1 MSTES
6 VESMSAGGQ
15 ESDLK
20 KYQDAKGIVQR
31 WKKELNLVINSKSQ
45 QAFEKIGTE
54 VVKKYRNA
62 SALQAYLS
70 TNVPPARVMINV
82 LWSNVQIL
90 KPSLYARMP
99 KIVVERR
106 FKDRDPVGRLACL
119 IAERATSFMMSTQQD
134 RFNYAVRSAVEDRLL
149 PGRGQVWLRYD
160 AEFEEAKDQNGEPIV
175 DGEGNPIKRPK
186 PNSEKA
192 VIDYVFWMDYFESVA
207 RTPLEVR
214 WKAKRAFMTRAQL
227 VDKFGAIG
235 NEVELTYDP
244 NGKRNK
250 INQDEAQ
257 FLKQAVVYEIE
268 DKEGK
273 QRIWISDGYD
283 DAPLKVEGDVLKL
296 QDFFSSPDPL
306 LATTTTDSTYPTP
319 DYKIYERLAEEI
331 DFVTK
336 RISAMI
342 DCIRFVGATASQFN
356 KDMKNMLKL
365 DDGQL
370 WPIDN
375 WPQFAEKGGIKG
387 VMDWLPFDQA
397 VAAIP
402 SLMQYRDDLLAKLD
416 LITGIPDIV
425 RGSSDPNETAAA
437 QQRKSHWVT
446 IKISEKQADVQRF
459 CRQIVQKMAEIIFE
473 PGLFAD
479 ETIAMMCGV
488 PQMAPDDQA
497 NFPAALTTLRDDR
510 LRTFQ
515 VNIETDS
522 TIATDEEEDKQTRME
537 YINAVSQ
544 LVAQIQNVSQFRP
557 ELLNPMIE
565 SVLFTVRA
573 FRTGRPLEGAWE
585 AAMQQIEDN
594 DLEAKQNPPPPPPD
608 YESQKLQLMSQDLQI
623 KGQAE
628 QFKEWIDSQR
638 LQLEGQS
645 QQMQFDLDSQKI
657 QIEGMKVQSKSQI
670 DATEQQ
676 LKAFQQQ
683 FAQFVQ
689 TQTLELEKYKV
700 VLDEKEKF
708 LEEARLQQ
716 QERLDAKEKASGSGK
731 GGGAV
736 HLNFQTEGGISVHN
750 PAPVPEKKSKRKVV
764 KIRRTPEG
772 LEGEAIDI
780 PDEEEAVH
788 NATEER
794 AESL

>member
-1 MSTES
+1 MSEALETS
-6 VESMSAGGQ
+6 SGGS
-15 ESDLK
+15 EENLK
-20 KYQDAKGIVQR
+20 KYVGDQGIVSR
-31 WKKELNLVINSKSQ
+31 WLKEINLVKNSKSQ
-45 QAFEKIGTE
+45 QGFEKIG
-54 VVKKYRNA
+54 VDIVKKYRNA
-62 SALQAYLS
+62 NALQSYM
-70 TNVPPARVMINV
+70 TTTVPPARVMLNV
-82 LWSNVQIL
+82 LWSNVQIM
-90 KPSLYARMP
+90 KPTLYARMP

-106 FKDRDPVGRLACL
+106 FKDRDPIGRLACTV
-119 IAERATSFMMSTQQD
+119 AERATSFMLSTQQD
-134 RFNYAVRSAVEDRLL
+134 RFNLAIRSAVEDRLL
-149 PGRGQVWLRYD
+149 CGRGQAWVRYD
-160 AEFEEAKDQNGEPIV
+160 AEFEEAKDQNGEPLV
-175 DGEGNPIKRPK
+175 DENGAPVRTLK
-186 PNSEKA
+186 PNSEK
-192 VIDYVFWMDYFESVA
+192 VVVDYVYWQDYFESAA
-207 RTPLEVR
+207 RTQFEVR
-214 WKAKRAFMTRAQL
+214 WKAKRVYMTRAQL
-227 VDKFGAIG
+227 VQKFGELG
-235 NEVELTYDP
+235 NQVQLTYDS
-244 NGKRNK
+244 NGKKNK
-250 INQDEAQ
+250 VNDEEAE

-268 DKEGK
+268 DNDGK
-273 QRIWISDGYD
+273 QRIWISEGYK
-283 DAPLKVEGDVLKL
+283 DAPLKVEQDVLKL
-296 QDFFSSPDPL
+296 QDFYSSPDPL

-319 DYKIYERLAEEI
+319 DYKIYERLADEI

-336 RISAMI
+336 RISSMV
-342 DCIRFVGATASQFN
+342 DCIRFVGATASTFYAAV
-356 KDMKNMLKL
+356 KDILSK
-365 DDGQL
+365 DDGGL
-370 WPIDN
+370 APIDN
-375 WPQFAEKGGIKG
+375 WAQFVEKGGLRG
-387 VMDWLPFDQA
+387 VIDWIPFDNA
-397 VAAIP
+397 IAAIQP
-402 SLMQYRDDLLAKLD
+402 LMQYRDDLLAKLD

-459 CRQIVQKMAEIIFE
+459 CRQIIQKIAEIIFE
-473 PGLFAD
+473 NGLFAD
-479 ETIAMMCGV
+479 ETIALMCGV
-488 PQMAPDDQA
+488 AQMAPDDQA
-497 NFPAALTTLRDDR
+497 NYAAALQLLRDDR
-510 LRTFQ
+510 LRTFR
-515 VNIETDS
+515 VDIETDS

>member
-1 MSTES
+1 MSEALETS
-6 VESMSAGGQ
+6 SGGS
-15 ESDLK
+15 EENLK
-20 KYQDAKGIVQR
+20 KYVGDQGIVSR
-31 WKKELNLVINSKSQ
+31 WLKEINLVKNSKSQ
-45 QAFEKIGTE
+45 QGFEKIG
-54 VVKKYRNA
+54 VDIVKKYRNA
-62 SALQAYLS
+62 NALQSYM
-70 TNVPPARVMINV
+70 TTTVPPARVMLNV
-82 LWSNVQIL
+82 LWSNVQIM
-90 KPSLYARMP
+90 KPTLYARMP

-106 FKDRDPVGRLACL
+106 FKDRDPIGRLACTV
-119 IAERATSFMMSTQQD
+119 AERATSFMLSTQQD
-134 RFNYAVRSAVEDRLL
+134 RFNLAIRSAVEDRLL
-149 PGRGQVWLRYD
+149 CGRGQAWVRYD
-160 AEFEEAKDQNGEPIV
+160 AEFEEAKDQNGEPLV
-175 DGEGNPIKRPK
+175 DENGAPVRTLK
-186 PNSEKA
+186 PNSEK
-192 VIDYVFWMDYFESVA
+192 VVVDYVYWQDYFESAA
-207 RTPLEVR
+207 RTQFEVR
-214 WKAKRAFMTRAQL
+214 WKAKRVYMTRAQL
-227 VDKFGAIG
+227 VQKFGEQG
-235 NEVELTYDP
+235 NKVQLTYDS
-244 NGKRNK
+244 NGKKNK
-250 INQDEAQ
+250 VNDEEAE

-268 DKEGK
+268 DNDGK
-273 QRIWISDGYD
+273 QRIWISEGYK
-283 DAPLKVEGDVLKL
+283 DAPLKVEQDVLKL
-296 QDFFSSPDPL
+296 QDFYSSPDPL

-319 DYKIYERLAEEI
+319 DYKIYERLADEI

-336 RISAMI
+336 RISSMV
-342 DCIRFVGATASQFN
+342 DCIRFVGATASTFYAAV
-356 KDMKNMLKL
+356 KDILSK
-365 DDGQL
+365 DDGGL
-370 WPIDN
+370 APIDN
-375 WPQFAEKGGIKG
+375 WAQFVEKGGLRG
-387 VMDWLPFDQA
+387 VIDWIPFDNA
-397 VAAIP
+397 IAAIQP
-402 SLMQYRDDLLAKLD
+402 LMQYRDDLLAKLD

-459 CRQIVQKMAEIIFE
+459 CRQIIQKIAEIIFE
-473 PGLFAD
+473 NGLFAD
-479 ETIAMMCGV
+479 ETIALMCGV
-488 PQMAPDDQA
+488 AQMAPDDQA
-497 NFPAALTTLRDDR
+497 NYAAALQLLRDDR
-510 LRTFQ
+510 LRTFR
-515 VNIETDS
+515 VDIETDS